1 MSLCDLF
8 LIINNTDF
16 ASYTDDNTPYTIDES
31 TEKVIGKLEIEAKN
45 LFKLFPDNRMKIS
58 SDKYHLLISSTSQS
72 ELKIGN
78 EK

>member
-1 MSLCDLF
+1 M
-8 LIINNTDF
+8 IIHLTLLMK
-16 ASYTDDNTPYTIDES
+16 APG
-31 TEKVIGKLEIEAKN
+31 KLGIGKLEIEAKS
-45 LFKLFPDNRMKIS
+45 LFKLFTDNRMKVS